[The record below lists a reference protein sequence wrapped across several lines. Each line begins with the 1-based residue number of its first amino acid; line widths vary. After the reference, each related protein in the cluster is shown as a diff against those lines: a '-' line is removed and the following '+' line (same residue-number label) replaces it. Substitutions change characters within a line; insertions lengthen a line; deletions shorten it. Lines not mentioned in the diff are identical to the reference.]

1 MGTKRYLAPEVL
13 EDKINTK
20 HFESFKQADVYALGL
35 VLWEICHRS
44 IPNGRQKPFEVEF
57 RLPYSEFVA
66 PDPSLE
72 EMRKVV
78 CIGMYSVRNLDKT
91 IRYSLRSRPSER
103 FHWPEI
109 SQIKAEISLCTN
121 MKLIF
126 HKNVGW
132 QGYQWIP

>member
-1 MGTKRYLAPEVL
+1 MKKTGVCAIGDLGMAVKYDPDTKVIDIPQTGKVGTKRYLAPEVL

-78 CIGMYSVRNLDKT
+78 CIGMYL
-91 IRYSLRSRPSER
+91 
-103 FHWPEI
+103 
-109 SQIKAEISLCTN
+109 IKNC
-121 MKLIF
+121 
-126 HKNVGW
+126 
-132 QGYQWIP
+132 